1 MVSLNWPLPYIKNI
15 KFFYVPGGLVGGG
28 TAKSELVVVSA
39 VPHSIAAIIVSKI
52 VVIILFLLWVLQI
65 NFSGLCEPQQQ

>member
-1 MVSLNWPLPYIKNI
+1 
-15 KFFYVPGGLVGGG
+15 VPGGFVGGG
-28 TAKSELVVVSA
+28 TARSELVVSA

-52 VVIILFLLWVLQI
+52 VVIIFFLLWVLQI